1 MSKFT
6 GGKWE
11 VDVIYGDRYVVYAE
25 TQDDAQAV
33 ADCYDNEDSEA
44 NARLIAAAPEMY
56 EMLEIAQ
63 ESLREHRYDSPTAE
77 RIEKLLD
84 RIDGYGKEDAEDE

>member
-6 GGKWE
+6 AGKWE
-11 VDVIYGDRYVVYAE
+11 ADVLYGDHYAVFAN
-25 TQDDAQAV
+25 DHIV
-33 ADCYDNEDSEA
+33 ADCFGSEA
-44 NARLIAAAPEMY
+44 NALLTAAAPEMY